1 MARVLQALLPRS
13 LVGRVFALYSI
24 TLLVFVASALA
35 LFYRY
40 QFQVELTEA
49 QERADTLNSVILPV
63 ISDSAVIGDYDT
75 IQRTLERAVQHS
87 SFSSASFID
96 LRGGVVK
103 APNPGVPSTPP
114 PAWLQDRVAELL
126 LDSNLPVVV
135 GGSDYGVLRLSFA
148 SDRIAGKLWQQTLVT
163 LAMGLVGLVAGLG
176 LIRLL
181 LVRWLGRLNQVQDFE
196 RALISGDPT
205 QALLSA
211 DDAPTEF
218 RATFE
223 VLGRTA
229 ASLQLQRAQ
238 AAVTLRAIADSV
250 FTLDADGRIVLANPA
265 AQQTIGLPLSHL
277 TGRLMQDVL
286 PQAFDDGRALRPWSG
301 RRLRM
306 ADALGEI
313 RVVDSS
319 LSLINDDQGQAVGHV
334 MAFRDITEQHLLEQR
349 LREELGSRERALV
362 ALRQVLEGLT
372 QVSAGADAG
381 HREGAGDDLS
391 AISQMIGGLVGQL
404 QARGAQLNA
413 IFELTP
419 DAFVSFDARR
429 RVSYASPAFARLT
442 GIAVDPLGL
451 DEAALEALLRRQTDG
466 AISWLGFAAM
476 QRDSNDEDRHVVIEI
491 KRPTQ
496 RVLELRLREGK
507 SEAIS
512 QVLALRDVSHA
523 FEVDRMKSE
532 FLSMAAQELRTP
544 MASIYGFV
552 EILQH
557 RQMDD
562 ARRRE
567 VLEIIHRQS
576 TLMIAV
582 INELLDL
589 ARIAARRGQ
598 DFVLESLDLCTV
610 VPALVHDFNPP
621 PSREAP
627 VLHCQAERCMVR
639 VDRNKL
645 QQALGNVLSNA
656 YKYSPA
662 GGTVSL
668 QLRLEL
674 HNGQPMAGIEV
685 ADQGIGMS
693 PDQLA
698 RVSERFYRADDSGAI
713 PGTGLGM
720 SIVKEIVE
728 LHGGRLALQSQPGQG
743 TTVILWLPTADT
755 MPPDTGLS
763 TP

>member
-1 MARVLQALLPRS
+1 MAGYLNILLPRS
-13 LVGRVFALYSI
+13 LIGRVFALYSI
-24 TLLVFVASALA
+24 TLLVFVGSALV

-75 IQRTLERAVQHS
+75 IKRTLERAVQHS

-96 LRGGVVK
+96 LRGGAVK
-103 APNPGVPSTPP
+103 VPNPGVPSTQP
-114 PAWLQDRVAELL
+114 PAWLRDRVADLL

-135 GGSDYGVLRLSFA
+135 GGNDYGVLRLSFA

-163 LAMGLVGLVAGLG
+163 LAMGLVGLLAGLA

-196 RALISGDPT
+196 KALISGDPT

-250 FTLDADGRIVLANPA
+250 FTLDAEGRVVLANPA

-277 TGRLMQDVL
+277 TGRLMQEVL
-286 PQAFDDGRALRPWSG
+286 PQAFEAGYELRPWSG

-319 LSLINDDQGQAVGHV
+319 LSLINDDQGHAVGHV
-334 MAFRDITEQHLLEQR
+334 MAFRDITEQHVLEQR

-372 QVSAGADAG
+372 QVSAPATASAEDA
-381 HREGAGDDLS
+381 AGDDLS

-419 DAFVSFDARR
+419 DAFVSFDAQR
-429 RVSYASPAFARLT
+429 RVSYASPAFTRLT

-451 DEAALEALLRRQTDG
+451 DEEALEALLRRQTDG
-466 AISWLGFAAM
+466 TSTWRGFAAM
-476 QRDSNDEDRHVVIEI
+476 QRDSNDQDRQVILEI

-496 RVLELRLREGK
+496 RVLELRLREGR
-507 SEAIS
+507 SDAIS

-532 FLSMAAQELRTP
+532 FLSMAAHELRTP

-567 VLEIIHRQS
+567 VLEIIHQQS
-576 TLMIAV
+576 TLMITI

-589 ARIAARRGQ
+589 ARIEARRGQ

-627 VLHCQAERCMVR
+627 VLHCQTDHCTVR

-656 YKYSPA
+656 YKYSPG

-668 QLRLEL
+668 RLQLER

-693 PDQLA
+693 PEQLA

-728 LHGGRLALQSQPGQG
+728 LHGGRLALQSQPGLG
-743 TTVILWLPTADT
+743 TTVTLWLPTADT
-755 MPPDTGLS
+755 MPPDTRL
-763 TP
+763 PAP

>member
-13 LVGRVFALYSI
+13 LVGRVFALYST
-24 TLLVFVASALA
+24 TLLVFVASALV

-103 APNPGVPSTPP
+103 VPNPGTPSMPP
-114 PAWLQDRVAELL
+114 PTWLQDRVAALL

-277 TGRLMQDVL
+277 TGRLMQDVM
-286 PQAFDDGRALRPWSG
+286 PQAFDAGRALRPWSG
-301 RRLRM
+301 RRLPM

-372 QVSAGADAG
+372 QVSATAEASD
-381 HREGAGDDLS
+381 REGAGDDLS

-419 DAFVSFDARR
+419 DAFVSFDAQR

-442 GIAVDPLGL
+442 GIASDPLGL
-451 DEAALEALLRRQTDG
+451 DEDALEALLRRQADG
-466 AISWLGFAAM
+466 AITWLGFAAM
-476 QRDSNDEDRHVVIEI
+476 QRDGNDEDRQVVIEI
-491 KRPTQ
+491 KRPTH
-496 RVLELRLREGK
+496 RVLELRLRGGR

-532 FLSMAAQELRTP
+532 FLSMAAHELRTP

-557 RQMDD
+557 RQMDE
-562 ARRRE
+562 ARRHE

-589 ARIAARRGQ
+589 ARIEARGGQ

-627 VLHCQAERCMVR
+627 VLQCQAERCMVR

-656 YKYSPA
+656 YKYSPG

-674 HNGQPMAGIEV
+674 YNGQPMAGIEV

-743 TTVILWLPTADT
+743 TTVTLWLPTADT
-755 MPPDTGLS
+755 MAPDT
-763 TP
+763 

>member
-103 APNPGVPSTPP
+103 APNPGVPSTAP

-419 DAFVSFDARR
+419 DAFVSFDAQR

-491 KRPTQ
+491 KRPTH

-532 FLSMAAQELRTP
+532 FLSMAAHELRTP

-589 ARIAARRGQ
+589 ARIEARRGQ

-755 MPPDTGLS
+755 MPPDTRLS